1 VHAVVEYLKSHGEP
15 SYLDEVLNETQV
27 TSDGMT
33 IGETGLP
40 EAPQETGDE
49 LYDKAVYIVTKSR
62 RASISS
68 VQRQLRIGYNRAA
81 RIVEE
86 MEAQGIVTP
95 PEHNGTREV
104 LAPPPPED

>member
-1 VHAVVEYLKSHGEP
+1 
-15 SYLDEVLNETQV
+15 
-27 TSDGMT
+27 MT

-40 EAPQETGDE
+40 EAPAETGDKLFDE
-49 LYDKAVYIVTKSR
+49 AVYFVTKSR

-81 RIVEE
+81 RIVED
-86 MEAQGIVTP
+86 MEAAGIVSP
-95 PEHNGTREV
+95 PEHNGTRTV